1 MRFKHLF
8 SCSPFSGLHI
18 RLRLPFM
25 SAFDD
30 IVHLKRLFEPCDENP
45 RRDNKP
51 YSIVTLEQLYVS
63 GDPRLYDC
71 VISEITLWKSR
82 SLPNHEFVVAQVSY
96 QGRIIG
102 ALRIERTIMPTD
114 GPSANSSSVSL
125 TSSPSSPGLRAHD
138 PITIYTSEDII
149 AATRDSH
156 KIAPYILTETVT
168 IASVIA
174 ACFVLNQE
182 YPVYQLPSKQC
193 YWFAGLAFR
202 LIAGDNVMQQMEV
215 RDTRRAG
222 DFGSFIH
229 VMKEPDMTQ
238 QAQTFRPKFEAKL
251 QMIEDGVAERKR
263 MLSAERR
270 LTEMERQHRDEA
282 EKRREETERHREE
295 TERLKDEAEKRRE
308 EAEKRREETERL
320 KDEAVRRRDEAEKR
334 REETEKRRE
343 EAERRLTEMEMQ
355 HRDEAEKRREET
367 EKRREETEKHREETE
382 RLKDEA
388 ERRKDEAERRL
399 TEKERQNN
407 ALELELRRYRQMH
420 LETTASEEPSRQP

>member
-30 IVHLKRLFEPCDENP
+30 TVHLKRLFEPRDKNP
-45 RRDNKP
+45 CRDNKP
-51 YSIVTLEQLYVS
+51 YSIVTLEHLYVS

-202 LIAGDNVMQQMEV
+202 LIAGDNVMQQMEA

-229 VMKEPDMTQ
+229 VMREPDMTQ

-282 EKRREETERHREE
+282 EKRREETERRREETEKHREE
-295 TERLKDEAEKRRE
+295 TERLKDEAERR
-308 EAEKRREETERL
+308 
-320 KDEAVRRRDEAEKR
+320 KD
-334 REETEKRRE
+334 
-343 EAERRLTEMEMQ
+343 EAERRLTEMERQ

-367 EKRREETEKHREETE
+367 EKREEAE

-420 LETTASEEPSRQP
+420 LETTASEEPSRQL

>member
-30 IVHLKRLFEPCDENP
+30 TVHLKRLFEPRDKNP
-45 RRDNKP
+45 CRDNKP
-51 YSIVTLEQLYVS
+51 YSIVTLEHLYVS

-202 LIAGDNVMQQMEV
+202 LIAGDNVMQQMEA

-229 VMKEPDMTQ
+229 VMREPDMTQ

-263 MLSAERR
+263 MLSVDTA
-270 LTEMERQHRDEA
+270 
-282 EKRREETERHREE
+282 RE
-295 TERLKDEAEKRRE
+295 
-308 EAEKRREETERL
+308 
-320 KDEAVRRRDEAEKR
+320 
-334 REETEKRRE
+334 
-343 EAERRLTEMEMQ
+343 
-355 HRDEAEKRREET
+355 
-367 EKRREETEKHREETE
+367 
-382 RLKDEA
+382 
-388 ERRKDEAERRL
+388 EAERRL

>member
-1 MRFKHLF
+1 MLGDLRKHENCMWPPFLPSSF
-8 SCSPFSGLHI
+8 NRLCSYARLIEMTRPFCSPFSGLHI

-30 IVHLKRLFEPCDENP
+30 TVHLKRLFEPRDKNP
-45 RRDNKP
+45 CRDNKP
-51 YSIVTLEQLYVS
+51 YSIVTLEHLYVS

-202 LIAGDNVMQQMEV
+202 LIAGDNVMQQMEA

-229 VMKEPDMTQ
+229 VMREPDMTQ

-263 MLSAERR
+263 ILSVDTAREEAVRDKDEAVRDRDEAEKRR
-270 LTEMERQHRDEA
+270 EETQRLKDEAVRDRDEAEKRREETQRLKDEAVRDRDEA
-282 EKRREETERHREE
+282 EKRREETER
-295 TERLKDEAEKRRE
+295 L
-308 EAEKRREETERL
+308 
-320 KDEAVRRRDEAEKR
+320 
-334 REETEKRRE
+334 
-343 EAERRLTEMEMQ
+343 
-355 HRDEAEKRREET
+355 
-367 EKRREETEKHREETE
+367 
-382 RLKDEA
+382 
-388 ERRKDEAERRL
+388 KDEAERRL

-420 LETTASEEPSRQP
+420 LETTASEEPSRQL

>member
-1 MRFKHLF
+1 MLGDLRKHENCMWPPFLPCSYARLIEMTRPF
-8 SCSPFSGLHI
+8 CSPFSGLHI

-30 IVHLKRLFEPCDENP
+30 TVHLKRLFEPRDKNP
-45 RRDNKP
+45 CRDNKP
-51 YSIVTLEQLYVS
+51 YSIVTLEHL
-63 GDPRLYDC
+63 
-71 VISEITLWKSR
+71 

-202 LIAGDNVMQQMEV
+202 LIAGDNVMQQMEA

-229 VMKEPDMTQ
+229 VMREPDMTQ

-263 MLSAERR
+263 ILSVDTAREEAVRDKDEAVRDRDEAEKRR
-270 LTEMERQHRDEA
+270 EETQRLKDEAVRDRDEA
-282 EKRREETERHREE
+282 EKRREETER
-295 TERLKDEAEKRRE
+295 L
-308 EAEKRREETERL
+308 
-320 KDEAVRRRDEAEKR
+320 
-334 REETEKRRE
+334 
-343 EAERRLTEMEMQ
+343 
-355 HRDEAEKRREET
+355 
-367 EKRREETEKHREETE
+367 
-382 RLKDEA
+382 
-388 ERRKDEAERRL
+388 KDEAERRL

-420 LETTASEEPSRQP
+420 LETTASEEPSRQL

>member
-1 MRFKHLF
+1 
-8 SCSPFSGLHI
+8 
-18 RLRLPFM
+18 M

-30 IVHLKRLFEPCDENP
+30 TVHLKRLFEPRDENP
-45 RRDNKP
+45 CRDNKP
-51 YSIVTLEQLYVS
+51 YSIVTLEHLYVS

-229 VMKEPDMTQ
+229 VMREPDMTQ

-270 LTEMERQHRDEA
+270 LIEMERQHRDEAERRREETEKRREETEKHREETERLKDEAERRKDEAERRLTEMERQHRDEA
-282 EKRREETERHREE
+282 EKRREETE
-295 TERLKDEAEKRRE
+295 KRE
-308 EAEKRREETERL
+308 EA
-320 KDEAVRRRDEAEKR
+320 
-334 REETEKRRE
+334 
-343 EAERRLTEMEMQ
+343 
-355 HRDEAEKRREET
+355 
-367 EKRREETEKHREETE
+367 EKHREETE

-420 LETTASEEPSRQP
+420 LETTASEEPSRQL

>member
-30 IVHLKRLFEPCDENP
+30 TVHLKRLFEPRDKNP
-45 RRDNKP
+45 CRDNKP
-51 YSIVTLEQLYVS
+51 YSIVTLEHLYVS

-202 LIAGDNVMQQMEV
+202 LIAGDNVMQQMEA

-263 MLSAERR
+263 MLSVDTAREEAERR

-282 EKRREETERHREE
+282 EKRREETE
-295 TERLKDEAEKRRE
+295 KRE
-308 EAEKRREETERL
+308 EA
-320 KDEAVRRRDEAEKR
+320 
-334 REETEKRRE
+334 
-343 EAERRLTEMEMQ
+343 
-355 HRDEAEKRREET
+355 
-367 EKRREETEKHREETE
+367 E

-420 LETTASEEPSRQP
+420 LETTASEEPSRQL

>member
-30 IVHLKRLFEPCDENP
+30 TVHLKRLFEPRDENP
-45 RRDNKP
+45 CRDNKP
-51 YSIVTLEQLYVS
+51 YSIVTLEHL
-63 GDPRLYDC
+63 
-71 VISEITLWKSR
+71 

-229 VMKEPDMTQ
+229 VMREPDMTQ

-270 LTEMERQHRDEA
+270 LIEMERQHRDEA
-282 EKRREETERHREE
+282 EKRREETEKREEAEKHREE
-295 TERLKDEAEKRRE
+295 TERLKDEAERR
-308 EAEKRREETERL
+308 
-320 KDEAVRRRDEAEKR
+320 
-334 REETEKRRE
+334 
-343 EAERRLTEMEMQ
+343 
-355 HRDEAEKRREET
+355 
-367 EKRREETEKHREETE
+367 
-382 RLKDEA
+382 KDEA

-420 LETTASEEPSRQP
+420 LETTASEEPSRQL

>member
-30 IVHLKRLFEPCDENP
+30 TVHLKRLFEPRDKNP
-45 RRDNKP
+45 CRDNKP
-51 YSIVTLEQLYVS
+51 YSIVTLEHLYVS

-202 LIAGDNVMQQMEV
+202 LIAGDNVMQQMEA

-229 VMKEPDMTQ
+229 VMREPDMTQ

-263 MLSAERR
+263 MLSVDTAREEAERR

-282 EKRREETERHREE
+282 EKRREETER
-295 TERLKDEAEKRRE
+295 
-308 EAEKRREETERL
+308 
-320 KDEAVRRRDEAEKR
+320 
-334 REETEKRRE
+334 
-343 EAERRLTEMEMQ
+343 
-355 HRDEAEKRREET
+355 
-367 EKRREETEKHREETE
+367 RREETEKHREETE

-420 LETTASEEPSRQP
+420 LETTASEEPSRQL